1 MGRGLITKLQ
11 ASLNSF
17 CGVLSHGRNYR
28 LRRRMFLEENDF
40 GEWVKFDDEVLKCV
54 VRKNFL

>member
-28 LRRRMFLEENDF
+28 LRRRMFCEEYDF
-40 GEWVKFDDEVLKCV
+40 SKWVEFDSDVLKCKYKKAV
-54 VRKNFL
+54 